1 MGIPQATLTLP
12 AAASSGLYAKVC
24 PFYVFGFGS
33 YTYFLWLREQRL
45 SF

>member
-24 PFYVFGFGS
+24 PFCVFGFGS
-33 YTYFLWLREQRL
+33 YTYLRTY
-45 SF
+45 